1 LYRDSGTIYAVGDFT
16 TIDGV
21 TVNRIAYWDGSTW
34 NALGTGANASVYAVT
49 VIYNTIGDAIVVA
62 AGNFTSIDGVAA
74 NRIAHYDSTA
84 GTWSAIGTGLNG
96 IGRVIVADRSTS
108 SGITYYVGGSFT
120 TAASVTVNR
129 IARYNG
135 TTFTAMGSTG
145 VNNTVNAMLLL
156 DDGLLYVGGAFTTA
170 GGVAAGYI
178 AIWNGSSWQSLPTGP
193 SSQVLSLAADTN
205 NGVLVSS
212 DNVFTPLNNVG
223 YITDTARWVN
233 GAWLPVYN
241 VNDHIGSPAMLVT
254 RSGDLYMAGT
264 ASGASITYGV
274 PVSVNNT
281 GTARVSPITDNSV
294 LINWTTG
301 QVFYRMYPTHPAAVR
316 RVDFREGQQ
325 RIYDADT
332 NQNRAW
338 ELMPGVTLNMTLVPG
353 VNIISSGSIG
363 GYVYWRRRNLS
374 ADGV

>member
-1 LYRDSGTIYAVGDFT
+1 
-16 TIDGV
+16 
-21 TVNRIAYWDGSTW
+21 
-34 NALGTGANASVYAVT
+34 VYAVT

-241 VNDHIGSPAMLVT
+241 VNDHIGGPAMLVT

-325 RIYDADT
+325 RIYDSDT

-338 ELMPGVTLNMTLVPG
+338 ELMPGVTFNMTLVPG

-363 GYVYWRRRNLS
+363 GSVYWRRRNLS